1 MELKRP
7 IIESVFQ
14 SPYVGFMEQARN
26 YSNEFL
32 RPNPLRSND
41 SSPFLSPAQ
50 FGCFTGLL
58 IIVFS
63 NYQIDKEKCLNRL
76 WFVLNAPSSREL
88 IFVTTCFLVS
98 MLFMPSTLLVFA
110 VFRIYKELDG
120 LKLRKDQAV
129 AFKGFLNGEDI
140 VWACEDAVSKSII
153 NVLAFVGVKPNDDE
167 NLPEN
172 LLQSIRNR
180 IQTKLMSTNRFP
192 KMLYRRRK
200 SDSGY
205 YYWTDDNQLTI
216 DDYVRFSKSQKIL
229 EAQTEHAFKTEMSEI
244 SNDPLPADNTALWE
258 CLISQRA
265 VRVGDD
271 TKYPVRNAT
280 SRSLSKL

>member
-1 MELKRP
+1 
-7 IIESVFQ
+7 
-14 SPYVGFMEQARN
+14 MEQARN

-32 RPNPLRSND
+32 RPNLLRSND
-41 SSPFLSPAQ
+41 SNPFMSPAQ

-76 WFVLNAPSSREL
+76 WFVLNSPSSREL
-88 IFVTTCFLVS
+88 IFVTTCFLAS

-120 LKLRKDQAV
+120 LKLRKDGA
-129 AFKGFLNGEDI
+129 ARFKGFLNGEDI

-153 NVLAFVGVKPNDDE
+153 NVLAFVGAKPNDDE

-192 KMLYRRRK
+192 KMFYRRRK

-216 DDYVRFSKSQKIL
+216 SDYVRFSKSQKVL
-229 EAQTEHAFKTEMSEI
+229 EAQTEQAFKTEMSEI

-258 CLISQRA
+258 CLVSQRA

-280 SRSLSKL
+280 SRSFSEL